1 MSLVNIIQVVM
12 HLVALAIYLK
22 LFSTLRK
29 DGMFDKK
36 WNDLTFEKTI
46 IFIMFGVLAIQILNL
61 SVTIITE
68 GELWTAV
75 SLLLINSIIPVAFLV
90 SRFKLK

>member
-1 MSLVNIIQVVM
+1 MNLVNIIQVFM

-22 LFSTLRK
+22 LFSTLIK
-29 DGMFDKK
+29 YGMFDRK

-61 SVTIITE
+61 SVTIITK
-68 GELWTAV
+68 GALWTVV
-75 SLLLINSIIPVAFLV
+75 SLLLINSIISVAFLV